1 MKVRAV
7 LARATL
13 VIVST
18 AIAVKGADLF
28 VGWYDPAGISHFTHK
43 NRHDSYI
50 LQHET
55 VAATWGLA
63 VPAAG
68 RQIHA
73 GVHYRINDLGFR
85 GHDYTREKP
94 DGVFRILLLGDSV
107 TYGWGVEREERFSD
121 IIEQE
126 LDQRDP
132 NRSFEILNIAVPG
145 YETTHQLYSWQSL
158 GKTFAP
164 DLVVVIFNQNDV
176 QLIPDELVHLAEME
190 VARHENAGPIR
201 RLGTHVLR
209 NDPWKDW
216 FKTTLPN
223 LRNLAVFHFLFHTTV
238 SDEKALTEQF
248 TQMKDGIRNSLGF
261 LAQLKTKVENT
272 GAAFALCDLQHF
284 EAIEEGCTTAGI
296 PYRSIAY
303 EGYLSDMSLRNSSSD
318 PHPNAAGHERIA
330 ERFLWALDDMGLI
343 PSDKP

>member
-1 MKVRAV
+1 VKVRAI
-7 LARATL
+7 LARVTL

-28 VGWYDPAGISHFTHK
+28 VGWYDPAGVSHFTYK
-43 NRHDSYI
+43 NQHDGYI

-63 VPAAG
+63 VPVPN
-68 RQIHA
+68 REIEA

-85 GHDYTREKP
+85 GRDYAREKP
-94 DGVFRILLLGDSV
+94 DDVFRILLLGDSV

-121 IIEQE
+121 LVERE
-126 LDQRDP
+126 LDERDP
-132 NRSFEILNIAVPG
+132 DRRFEILNIAVPG
-145 YETTHQLYSWQSL
+145 YETTHQLYSWQKL
-158 GKTFAP
+158 GKTLDP

-176 QLIPDELVHLAEME
+176 QLIPDELVQLAEME
-190 VARHENAGPIR
+190 AARHEDAGPIR
-201 RLGTHVLR
+201 RLGTHILR

-216 FKTTLPN
+216 FKATLPN

-261 LAQLKTKVENT
+261 LAQLKTKVVDT
-272 GAAFALCDLQHF
+272 GAQFALCDLQHF
-284 EAIEEGCTTAGI
+284 AAIEEGCATARI

-303 EGYLSDMSLRNSSSD
+303 EGYVSDMSLRNSPSD
-318 PHPNAAGHERIA
+318 PHPNARGHERIA
-330 ERFLWALDDMGLI
+330 ERFLWALDDMDLL
-343 PSDKP
+343 PTDEP